1 MKMKLPSLKIR
12 NFESK
17 FPVIQAGM
25 GVRVGNSKL
34 AAATV
39 LQGGFGTIASVGL
52 GDIEKSKTDFVN
64 ESNRFLDEEI
74 RKAREI
80 CGKRSPLG
88 VNAMVALSNYEAI
101 IRQSVVSGADFI
113 ISGAGLPIPLPEY
126 VGTADIAIIPVVS
139 SGRALSILLNAWKR
153 RYDRRPDAIIV
164 ESPKCGGHLGFT
176 YEEIEKPETRSLE
189 VLFREVK
196 DVIVNA
202 GCLNIPVIAAG
213 EIASREDIETALKI
227 GYDGVQIGTKFI
239 VAEESGLA
247 PESKEVFINATP
259 EDVVVIKSPVGL
271 PVRVLRTPLVKR
283 VLEGHKEK
291 FGCPYRC
298 LRTCNPHKAPF
309 CIAKAL
315 LATWHGD
322 YDNGLYMT
330 GCNISSANEIYPLSD
345 FFKSLEGE

>member
-1 MKMKLPSLKIR
+1 MKLPPLKIR
-12 NFESK
+12 NLESK

-139 SGRALSILLNAWKR
+139 SGRALSILVNAWKR
-153 RYDRRPDAIIV
+153 RYDRRPDAVIV

-176 YEEIEKPETRSLE
+176 YEEIDAPETRSL
-189 VLFREVK
+189 
-196 DVIVNA
+196 
-202 GCLNIPVIAAG
+202 
-213 EIASREDIETALKI
+213 
-227 GYDGVQIGTKFI
+227 
-239 VAEESGLA
+239 
-247 PESKEVFINATP
+247 
-259 EDVVVIKSPVGL
+259 
-271 PVRVLRTPLVKR
+271 
-283 VLEGHKEK
+283 
-291 FGCPYRC
+291 
-298 LRTCNPHKAPF
+298 
-309 CIAKAL
+309 
-315 LATWHGD
+315 
-322 YDNGLYMT
+322 
-330 GCNISSANEIYPLSD
+330 
-345 FFKSLEGE
+345 